1 MTKRVIKNISLLVLL
16 KRLDDVSDD
25 VRIATLSSLSS
36 LNFCLPALIGQP
48 SPEMES
54 HLKSVCS
61 TILLHMDDQ
70 NVEIRNA
77 ALGKKMPV
85 LLD

>member
-1 MTKRVIKNISLLVLL
+1 MTEQVIIIISLSVLL

-25 VRIATLSSLSS
+25 VRLSTLSSLSS
-36 LNFCLPALIGQP
+36 LNFCLPALVGQP

-54 HLKSVCS
+54 HLKFVCS